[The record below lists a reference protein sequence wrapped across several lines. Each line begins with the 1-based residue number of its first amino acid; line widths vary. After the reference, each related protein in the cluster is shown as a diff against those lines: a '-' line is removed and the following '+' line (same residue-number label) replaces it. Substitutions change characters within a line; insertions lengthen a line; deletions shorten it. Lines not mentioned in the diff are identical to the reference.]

1 MKQLLTI
8 VALAT
13 LPACASITKGST
25 QSILVE
31 TSPAGA
37 ECRLSNESGQ
47 WVANPTP
54 QSVVVKKARGPIT
67 VSCTKGKLAGGASV
81 ESTTEA
87 AAFGNILAGGII
99 GAAVDMGSG
108 AAYNYPASVS
118 VKLGRE

>member
-1 MKQLLTI
+1 MKRLLTI
-8 VALAT
+8 AALAT

-37 ECRLSNESGQ
+37 ECRLSNENGQ

-54 QSVVVKKARGPIT
+54 QSVLVKKANGPLT

-81 ESTTEA
+81 ESTTDSVT
-87 AAFGNILAGGII
+87 FGNALAGGII
-99 GAAVDMGSG
+99 GAAIDLESG
-108 AAYNYPASVS
+108 AAFNYPASVS
-118 VKLGRE
+118 VKLGKE